1 MGTRRPRELNPH
13 PNPSPMGRGFA
24 IELSHGI
31 RKAMTQDL
39 TRFAKEVQA
48 ALAANP
54 RDPAALTGMAWLLR
68 QEGRLRDA
76 VLHCDA
82 ALRADP
88 NYVAAWLE
96 RGFVLSSGGSMANAQ
111 ASYRRAAEL
120 DPECA
125 DAHAG
130 IASIMARDGDSA
142 EARGHAAR
150 ALELDPDNAIAA
162 AALATMQLEAGKVE
176 AAEALLT
183 PLAPRIEGPSADRSL
198 VCGLLGDTLA
208 RLGRHAQA
216 YASYVQAKADFA
228 AINAPRMGT
237 RESHRAFIARHT
249 QALRNSPQPAPA
261 PTTEPIPQA
270 AQNHVFLLGYPRSGT
285 TLVENVL
292 ASLPGVAAL
301 EERPTLADADMAFLA
316 EPGGLERLAALD
328 AAALLPYRQAYWDK
342 VAQAGIAAP
351 GHCFV
356 DMDPLKGTRLPVIA
370 RLFPEARILVMRRD
384 PRDVVWSCFH
394 TQFALTNAALEFT
407 SLERT
412 ARHYAAMMELIEVAR
427 ECLPLAVHEVRY
439 EGLVRD
445 FEAETRA
452 ICAFLGLEWSAEL
465 HRFDRTAKARGVAT
479 ASAGQVRKGLYD
491 GSGQWRPY
499 GEYFAPVLPILAPW
513 IEKFG
518 YPA

>member
-1 MGTRRPRELNPH
+1 
-13 PNPSPMGRGFA
+13 
-24 IELSHGI
+24 
-31 RKAMTQDL
+31 MTQDIA
-39 TRFAKEVQA
+39 RFAAEMQA
-48 ALAANP
+48 TLAANP
-54 RDPAALTGMAWLLR
+54 HDPAALTGMAWLLR
-68 QEGRLRDA
+68 QDGRLRDA

-88 NYVAAWLE
+88 DYVAAWLE
-96 RGFVLSSGGSMANAQ
+96 RGFVLSSGGSMAGAL

-120 DPECA
+120 DPACA

-142 EARGHAAR
+142 EARSHAAR
-150 ALELDPDNAIAA
+150 ALGLEPENAIAVG
-162 AALATMQLEAGKVE
+162 ALATMQLESGEVE
-176 AAEALLT
+176 AAEALLAALT
-183 PLAPRIEGPSADRSL
+183 PRIAGPSADRSL
-198 VCGLLGDTLA
+198 ICGLLADALA
-208 RLGRHAQA
+208 RLGRHGEA
-216 YASYVQAKADFA
+216 YANYSQAKADFA
-228 AINAPRMGT
+228 AINAAKMAG
-237 RESHRAFIARHT
+237 REGHRAFIERQT
-249 QALRNSPQPAPA
+249 MALRDIAQPVPAPPA
-261 PTTEPIPQA
+261 APIPQA

-301 EERPTLADADMAFLA
+301 EERPTLAEADMDFLA
-316 EPGGLERLAALD
+316 EPGGIERLASLDNAALD
-328 AAALLPYRQAYWDK
+328 PYRKAYWGK

-351 GHCFV
+351 GQCFV

-370 RLFPEARILVMRRD
+370 RLFPEARILIMRRD

-407 SLERT
+407 SLERA
-412 ARHYAAMMELIEVAR
+412 ARHYAAMMELIETAR
-427 ECLPLAVHEVRY
+427 DKLPLAIHEVRY

-452 ICAFLGLEWSAEL
+452 ICTFLNLAWSEDL
-465 HRFDRTAKARGVAT
+465 RRFDRTAKARGVAT

-499 GEYFAPVLPILAPW
+499 AQYFKPVLPILNPW
-513 IEKFG
+513 IEKLG

>member
-1 MGTRRPRELNPH
+1 
-13 PNPSPMGRGFA
+13 
-24 IELSHGI
+24 
-31 RKAMTQDL
+31 
-39 TRFAKEVQA
+39 
-48 ALAANP
+48 
-54 RDPAALTGMAWLLR
+54 TGMAWLLR

-82 ALRADP
+82 ALRTDP

-96 RGFVLSSGGSMANAQ
+96 RGFVLSSGGSMPNAL
-111 ASYRRAAEL
+111 ASYRRAVEL
-120 DPECA
+120 DPQCA
-125 DAHAG
+125 EAHAG

-142 EARGHAAR
+142 EARSHAAR

-162 AALATMQLEAGKVE
+162 AALATMQLEAGEVE
-176 AAEALLT
+176 AAEALLV
-183 PLAPRIEGPSADRSL
+183 PLVPQIESPSADRSL
-198 VCGLLGDTLA
+198 VCGLLGDIFA
-208 RLGRHAQA
+208 RLGRHAEA
-216 YASYVQAKADFA
+216 YSSYAAAKADFA

-237 RESHRAFIARHT
+237 RESHRAFIERHT
-249 QALRNSPQPAPA
+249 AALHSITMPALA
-261 PTTEPIPQA
+261 PLTEPIDQA
-270 AQNHVFLLGYPRSGT
+270 AQSHVFLLGYPRSGT

-292 ASLPGVAAL
+292 ASLPNVAAL
-301 EERPTLADADMAFLA
+301 EERPTLVDADMTFLA
-316 EPGGLERLAALD
+316 EPGGLESLATLD
-328 AAALLPYRQAYWDK
+328 ATALQPYRQAYWDK
-342 VAQAGIAAP
+342 VAQAGIAAQ
-351 GHCFV
+351 GQCFV

-412 ARHYAAMMELIEVAR
+412 ARHYAAMMELIETAR
-427 ECLPLAVHEVRY
+427 ARLPLNVHEVRY
-439 EGLVRD
+439 EGLVRE
-445 FEAETRA
+445 FESETRA
-452 ICAFLGLEWSAEL
+452 MCRFLNLEWSEDL
-465 HRFDRTAKARGVAT
+465 RRFDRTAKQRGVAT

-499 GEYFAPVLPILAPW
+499 AEYFEPVMPILAPW

>member
-1 MGTRRPRELNPH
+1 
-13 PNPSPMGRGFA
+13 
-24 IELSHGI
+24 
-31 RKAMTQDL
+31 MTLDL
-39 TRFAKEVQA
+39 ARFAQEMQA

-82 ALRADP
+82 ALRAAPD
-88 NYVAAWLE
+88 YVAAWLE
-96 RGFVLSSGGSMANAQ
+96 RGFVLSSGGSMAGAL
-111 ASYRRAAEL
+111 ASYRRAAQL
-120 DPECA
+120 DPASA

-162 AALATMQLEAGKVE
+162 AALATMQLEAGEVE
-176 AAEALLT
+176 AAEPLLAT
-183 PLAPRIEGPSADRSL
+183 LAPRLEGPSADRSL
-198 VCGLLGDTLA
+198 VYGLLGDTLA

-216 YASYVQAKADFA
+216 YASYAQAKADFA
-228 AINAPRMGT
+228 AINAPRMAG
-237 RESHRAFIARHT
+237 RESHRAFIERHT
-249 QALRNSPQPAPA
+249 RALRTSTQPAPA
-261 PTTEPIPQA
+261 PPAEPIPQA
-270 AQNHVFLLGYPRSGT
+270 ARKHVFLLGYPRSGT

-292 ASLPGVAAL
+292 ASLPGVVAL
-301 EERPTLADADMAFLA
+301 EERPTLAEADMAFLA
-316 EPGGLERLAALD
+316 EPGGLELLAKLD
-328 AAALLPYRQAYWDK
+328 AAALQPYRQAYWDK

-351 GHCFV
+351 GQCFV

-370 RLFPEARILVMRRD
+370 RLFPDARILVMRRD

-407 SLERT
+407 SLEAA
-412 ARHYAAMMELIEVAR
+412 ARHYAAMMELIETAR
-427 ECLPLAVHEVRY
+427 DRLPLAIHEVRY

-445 FEAETRA
+445 FEVETRA
-452 ICAFLGLEWSAEL
+452 ICTFLGLEWSEDL
-465 HRFDRTAKARGVAT
+465 RRFDRTAKARGVAT

-499 GEYFAPVLPILAPW
+499 AQYFEPVLPILAPW
-513 IEKFG
+513 IDKFG
-518 YPA
+518 YQA

>member
-1 MGTRRPRELNPH
+1 
-13 PNPSPMGRGFA
+13 
-24 IELSHGI
+24 
-31 RKAMTQDL
+31 MTQDL
-39 TRFAKEVQA
+39 TRFAQEMQA
-48 ALAANP
+48 ALAVNP

-68 QEGRLRDA
+68 QDGRLRDA

-88 NYVAAWLE
+88 HYVAAWLE
-96 RGFVLSSGGSMANAQ
+96 RGFILSSGGSMAGAL

-120 DPECA
+120 DPVSA

-142 EARGHAAR
+142 EARGHAVR

-162 AALATMQLEAGKVE
+162 AALATMQLEAGEVE
-176 AAEALLT
+176 AAGARLAS
-183 PLAPRIEGPSADRSL
+183 LAPRIQGPSADRSL
-198 VCGLLGDTLA
+198 VWGLLGDSQA
-208 RLGRHAQA
+208 RLGYHDEA
-216 YASYVQAKADFA
+216 YASYARAKADFA
-228 AINAPRMGT
+228 AINAPRMAG
-237 RESHRAFIARHT
+237 RESHRAFIDRHT
-249 QALRNSPQPAPA
+249 AALRTIAQPAA
-261 PTTEPIPQA
+261 PPLADPIPQA
-270 AQNHVFLLGYPRSGT
+270 ARSHVFLLGYPRSGT
-285 TLVENVL
+285 TLVENIL

-301 EERPTLADADMAFLA
+301 EERPTLAEADMAFLA
-316 EPGGLERLAALD
+316 EPGGLEQFARLD
-328 AAALLPYRQAYWDK
+328 ADALQPYRQAYWDK
-342 VAQAGIAAP
+342 VAQAGIEAP
-351 GHCFV
+351 GRCFV
-356 DMDPLKGTRLPVIA
+356 DMDPLKGTRLPLIG

-412 ARHYAAMMELIEVAR
+412 ARHYAAMMELIETAR
-427 ECLPLAVHEVRY
+427 QRLALTVHEVSY

-452 ICAFLGLEWSAEL
+452 ICAFLDLEWSEDL
-465 HRFDRTAKARGVAT
+465 RRFDRTAQTRGVAT
-479 ASAGQVRKGLYD
+479 ASAGQVRRGLYD

-499 GEYFAPVLPILAPW
+499 GSFFEPVMPILAPW